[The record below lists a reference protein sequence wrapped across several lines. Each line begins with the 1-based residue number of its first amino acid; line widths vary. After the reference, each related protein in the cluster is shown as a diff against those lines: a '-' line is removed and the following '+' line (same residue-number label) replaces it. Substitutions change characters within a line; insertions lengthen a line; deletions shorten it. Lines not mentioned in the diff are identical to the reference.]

1 MATGVGYLPITHYV
15 IAKPRRYPVTP
26 QRSLRR
32 TSLLAASLAT
42 AGALTFGTAAP
53 SGATTAPAPA
63 PVIDLLVLYT
73 PEALKARGGK
83 EQLTQAVERG
93 IASMNDALSRSRIPG
108 TIRVIGLEETPVP
121 ESKVGRSRTGFDW
134 IAGYGPGVRN
144 IYDADLVSVVV
155 TGGEGI
161 ASSPYVP
168 IANVNGAEAW
178 SVVGNDWLEPVPG
191 GGEAGVFA
199 HELGHNLGAT
209 HDWGT
214 TPDTRGANSQ
224 RHGYVN
230 PNGLIDIM
238 AYTTSPLCAPNRC
251 NRQPYYS
258 NPDVTVGG
266 LPFGQRGGTKPSDIA
281 SVFTKTIPVVA
292 GYRTATMVQ
301 FQYNEDNAARP
312 SLFDPLGAL
321 NRLAAQRYLP
331 GTYRSARIENAPSAA
346 RAGYTPAEVDAAVKA
361 AKASCTAATNCETRD
376 GARYVTL
383 PAKILPIMLPL
394 LDFGSAT
401 GTLAFV
407 RPLVDLTSPLLR
419 VLLDPARGTALAPAD
434 LISRLSNAVGEGVRA
449 ASTGTGEGS
458 RYHAPATRSGDTVR
472 SVSGDSAPVGT
483 QAGATAALVR
493 DTAPTPAEAPARA
506 VAATGDTGAAAPS
519 TASTASSTVS
529 PVTAAPSTQT
539 PKTSTATSEAAKP
552 ASSSGASKTSEPSE
566 AAAATGSSTAS
577 TSASGTTSGSTAKS
591 EANTTEKTTAEKTTA
606 DRAAAGSSTASTDSS
621 GSASSSDKAGASPAN

>member
-1 MATGVGYLPITHYV
+1 M
-15 IAKPRRYPVTP
+15 TP

-83 EQLTQAVERG
+83 EQLAQAVERG

-458 RYHAPATRSGDTVR
+458 RYLAPATRSGDTVR

-493 DTAPTPAEAPARA
+493 DTA
-506 VAATGDTGAAAPS
+506 
-519 TASTASSTVS
+519 STASSTVS

-539 PKTSTATSEAAKP
+539 PKASTATSETAKP

-591 EANTTEKTTAEKTTA
+591 GASTAEKTTAEKTTA
-606 DRAAAGSSTASTDSS
+606 DKAASGSSTASTDPS
-621 GSASSSDKAGASPAN
+621 GSASSSDKAGASSAN